1 MTSQRIRTRVGAAAL
16 LVTLSALPALA
27 GVTIHCLY
35 VGQADATLIVSSS
48 GKTLL
53 FDGGD
58 NGDGNSVIVPYL
70 QSHGI
75 ATLDYMAASHY
86 HADHVGGLDEVY
98 NAVGVSQ
105 AVYDRGWTYTT
116 ATYNSYANTVA
127 SKRHTAVDGQVID
140 LGDGVTATVI
150 ALNGNGTL
158 PSPFNDSDEENAY
171 CMALLIECG
180 DFDFLVAGDLT
191 GGYSSEQDVETS
203 VGLEAGDI
211 EVYQVNHHGSYTSS
225 NTAFMNATTPEV
237 SIISV
242 PVSSSYGHPSQDA
255 LNRIAAVGSYVYQTA
270 QGSTATYPAGM
281 RTIVNGHIV
290 VATTGFGT
298 YTVNGTVWD
307 MDEQGTPVPDAP
319 LLLAVDNYPN
329 PFNPATTIRFEV
341 ASPGAVRLTVHDLA
355 GRAVWSRGWDAPA
368 GPQHVLWEGRD
379 AIGEALPS
387 GVYLYRVET
396 RDGGGGGRMTLVR

>member
-1 MTSQRIRTRVGAAAL
+1 MTSQSIRTRAWVTAL
-16 LVTLSALPALA
+16 LVTLSALPAVA

-35 VGQADATLIVSSS
+35 VGQADATLVVSSS

-58 NGDGNSVIVPYL
+58 NGDGNSVIIPYL
-70 QSHGI
+70 QSLGI
-75 ATLDYMAASHY
+75 APLDYMAASHY
-86 HADHVGGLDEVY
+86 HSDHVGGLDEVY
-98 NAVGVSQ
+98 NAIGVSQ

-127 SKRHTAVDGQVID
+127 AKRQTAVDGQVID

-150 ALNGNGTL
+150 AVNGNGTL
-158 PSPFNDSDEENAY
+158 PSPFSNSNKENAY

-191 GGYSSEQDVETS
+191 GGFGGEDDVETS

-237 SIISV
+237 AIISV
-242 PVSSSYGHPSQDA
+242 PVSSSYGHPHQEA
-255 LNRIAAVGSYVYQTA
+255 LDRIAAVGAYVYQTA
-270 QGSTATYPAGM
+270 QGSAATYPVGL
-281 RTIVNGHIV
+281 RTIVNGHVV
-290 VATTGFGT
+290 VATTGSNT

-329 PFNPATTIRFEV
+329 PFNPTTTIRFEV

-355 GRAVWSRGWDAPA
+355 GRAVWSRDWNAPA
-368 GPQHVLWEGRD
+368 GSQLVLWEGRD
-379 AIGEALPS
+379 ATGKALPS
-387 GVYLYRVET
+387 GVYLYRVEA
-396 RDGGGGGRMTLVR
+396 RDGSGDGRMTLVR

>member
-1 MTSQRIRTRVGAAAL
+1 MTSQSIRTRVWVTAL
-16 LVTLSALPALA
+16 LVSLSALPALA
-27 GVTIHCLY
+27 GVTIHCLF

-53 FDGGD
+53 FDGGE

-75 ATLDYMAASHY
+75 TTLDYMAASHY
-86 HADHVGGLDEVY
+86 HEDHIGGLDEVY
-98 NAVGVSQ
+98 NAVGVAQ

-116 ATYNSYANTVA
+116 ATYTSYANAVA
-127 SKRHTAVDGQVID
+127 AKRHTAVDGQVID

-158 PSPFNDSDEENAY
+158 PSPFTSSTQENAY
-171 CMALLIECG
+171 CMALLIQSG

-211 EVYQVNHHGSYTSS
+211 EVLHVNHHGSFTSS
-225 NTAFMNATTPEV
+225 NTSFLNSTTPEV
-237 SIISV
+237 AIISV
-242 PVSSSYGHPSQDA
+242 PTSSSYGHPSQDA
-255 LNRIAAVGSYVYQTA
+255 LNRLSAAGAYVYQTA
-270 QGSTATYPAGM
+270 QGSTSTYPAGM
-281 RTIVNGHIV
+281 RTIANGHIV
-290 VATTGFGT
+290 VATTGFVT
-298 YTVNGTVWD
+298 YTVNGTIWD

-329 PFNPATTIRFEV
+329 PFNPATTIRFAV
-341 ASPGAVRLTVHDLA
+341 AEPGAVRLTVHDLA
-355 GRAVWSRGWDAPA
+355 GRAIWSRDWNAPTGA
-368 GPQHVLWEGRD
+368 QTVLWEGRD
-379 AIGEALPS
+379 AAGAALPS
-387 GVYLYRVET
+387 GVYLYRVES
-396 RDGGGGGRMTLVR
+396 RSGSGGGRMTLVR